1 MRYLGLFALL
11 ALAACT
17 QATATPASSNRV
29 DNQTFVI
36 HGPGIPG
43 GSAAPNER
51 LAERLCPNGFRVLD
65 STVRRNSPDG
75 YADDIG
81 DTFTNWTIRCL

>member
-1 MRYLGLFALL
+1 MRYVALFALL

-17 QATATPASSNRV
+17 QATFTPASSSRV
-29 DNQTFVI
+29 DNRTFVI
-36 HGPGIPG
+36 NGPGIPG
-43 GSAAPNER
+43 GSIAPNKR

-65 STVRRNSPDG
+65 SVVRRNSSDG
-75 YADDIG
+75 YADEIG